1 MKHRPEPD
9 IIRLSNIS
17 ENRFL
22 TGQTEFGV
30 ENESSPQK
38 TFSSLL
44 FSSLLFSSLLFSSL
58 LFSSAARAAGEGSGR
73 GPYVQADL
81 AYAYEHI
88 THDYPEPAGAKKGKI
103 STVSDYFRNIR
114 THSIHPRVSVGYD
127 FGGWRI
133 AADYARY
140 RKWNDSKYSVSI
152 KELKE
157 NKGENINV
165 AQYLKTENQENG
177 SFHAVSSLGLSAV
190 YDFKL
195 NDKFKPYIGARV
207 AYGHIRHQHRSVEQE
222 TTIVT
227 TYLQSGKPS
236 PIIRGP
242 TPKPAHQE
250 SNSIR
255 RVGLGVIAGVGFD
268 ITPNLTLDAGYR
280 YHNWGRLENT
290 RFKTHEASL
299 GVRYRF

>member
-1 MKHRPEPD
+1 MNPAPK
-9 IIRLSNIS
+9 N
-17 ENRFL
+17 
-22 TGQTEFGV
+22 
-30 ENESSPQK
+30 
-38 TFSSLL
+38 

-58 LFSSAARAAGEGSGR
+58 LFSSAARAASEGGGR

-81 AYAYEHI
+81 AYAAERI

-140 RKWNDSKYSVSI
+140 RKWNNSKYSVSI
-152 KELKE
+152 KELKNNN
-157 NKGENINV
+157 NKK
-165 AQYLKTENQENG
+165 KTENQENG

-207 AYGHIRHQHRSVEQE
+207 AYGHVRHSISTKK
-222 TTIVT
+222 TTEFLTVAGARVT
-227 TYLQSGKPS
+227 VPGTYKVST
-236 PIIRGP
+236 
-242 TPKPAHQE
+242 TPGAHQE

-268 ITPNLTLDAGYR
+268 ITP
-280 YHNWGRLENT
+280 
-290 RFKTHEASL
+290 
-299 GVRYRF
+299 

>member
-1 MKHRPEPD
+1 MQPAK
-9 IIRLSNIS
+9 N
-17 ENRFL
+17 
-22 TGQTEFGV
+22 
-30 ENESSPQK
+30 
-38 TFSSLL
+38 LL

-58 LFSSAARAAGEGSGR
+58 LFSSAAQAASEGNGR

-81 AYAYEHI
+81 AYAAERI
-88 THDYPEPAGAKKGKI
+88 THDYPDAAGANKGKI

-140 RKWNDSKYSVSI
+140 RKWNNNKYSVNI
-152 KELKE
+152 E
-157 NKGENINV
+157 NVKKHDNGNRRDR
-165 AQYLKTENQENG
+165 KTENQENG

-190 YDFKL
+190 YDF
-195 NDKFKPYIGARV
+195 DTGSRFKPYIGARV
-207 AYGHIRHQHRSVEQE
+207 AYGHVRHSIDSTKKTIEV
-222 TTIVT
+222 TTVPSNAPNGAVT
-227 TYLQSGKPS
+227 TYN
-236 PIIRGP
+236 
-242 TPKPAHQE
+242 TDPKTQNDYQ

-268 ITPNLTLDAGYR
+268 ITPKLTLDAGYR

>member
-1 MKHRPEPD
+1 MQPAK
-9 IIRLSNIS
+9 N
-17 ENRFL
+17 
-22 TGQTEFGV
+22 
-30 ENESSPQK
+30 
-38 TFSSLL
+38 LL
-44 FSSLLFSSLLFSSL
+44 SSLLFSSLLFSSL
-58 LFSSAARAAGEGSGR
+58 LFSSAAQAASEGNGR

-88 THDYPEPAGAKKGKI
+88 TRDYPDAAGANQGKKI
-103 STVSDYFRNIR
+103 STVSDYFKNIR

-140 RKWNDSKYSVSI
+140 RKWNNNKYSVNI
-152 KELKE
+152 E
-157 NKGENINV
+157 NVQKHDNGNRIDR
-165 AQYLKTENQENG
+165 KTENQENG

-190 YDFKL
+190 YDFRP
-195 NDKFKPYIGARV
+195 NDKFKPYIGVRV
-207 AYGHIRHQHRSVEQE
+207 AYGHVRHSIDSTKKTTEFVTSAGAPGGAPTVYSPHKNTQDDHRE
-222 TTIVT
+222 
-227 TYLQSGKPS
+227 GD
-236 PIIRGP
+236 
-242 TPKPAHQE
+242 
-250 SNSIR
+250 SIR

-299 GVRYRF
+299 GMRYRF

>member
-1 MKHRPEPD
+1 MNPARKKPS
-9 IIRLSNIS
+9 L
-17 ENRFL
+17 L
-22 TGQTEFGV
+22 
-30 ENESSPQK
+30 
-38 TFSSLL
+38 FSSLL

-58 LFSSAARAAGEGSGR
+58 LFSSAAQAASEDGGR

-88 THDYPEPAGAKKGKI
+88 THDYPEPTAPNKNKI

-114 THSIHPRVSVGYD
+114 TRSVHPRVSVGYD

-140 RKWNDSKYSVSI
+140 RKWNNNKYSVNI
-152 KELKE
+152 E
-157 NKGENINV
+157 NVQIREDNGNRIDR
-165 AQYLKTENQENG
+165 KTENQENG

-207 AYGHIRHQHRSVEQE
+207 AYGHVRHSIDS
-222 TTIVT
+222 TKKTIEFLT
-227 TYLQSGKPS
+227 APS
-236 PIIRGP
+236 NAPNGASTNYDIS
-242 TPKPAHQE
+242 PKTQNAHQE

-268 ITPNLTLDAGYR
+268 ITPKLTLDAGYR

-299 GVRYRF
+299 GMRYRF

>member
-1 MKHRPEPD
+1 MNPARKKPS
-9 IIRLSNIS
+9 L
-17 ENRFL
+17 L
-22 TGQTEFGV
+22 
-30 ENESSPQK
+30 
-38 TFSSLL
+38 FSSLL

-58 LFSSAARAAGEGSGR
+58 LFSSAAQAASEDGGR

-88 THDYPEPAGAKKGKI
+88 TRDYPDAAGLEKGKKI

-140 RKWNDSKYSVSI
+140 RKWNNNKYSVNI
-152 KELKE
+152 KELE
-157 NKGENINV
+157 RNKGNGNRTD
-165 AQYLKTENQENG
+165 QKTENQENG
-177 SFHAVSSLGLSAV
+177 TFHAVSSLGLSAV
-190 YDFKL
+190 YDF
-195 NDKFKPYIGARV
+195 DTGSRFKPYIGARV
-207 AYGHIRHQHRSVEQE
+207 AYGHVRHSIDSTKKTTEV
-222 TTIVT
+222 TTILHGPDT
-227 TYLQSGKPS
+227 TPTVYPGKK
-236 PIIRGP
+236 
-242 TPKPAHQE
+242 TQNAHHQ

-268 ITPNLTLDAGYR
+268 ITPKLTLDAGYR

-299 GVRYRF
+299 GMRYRF

>member
-1 MKHRPEPD
+1 M
-9 IIRLSNIS
+9 
-17 ENRFL
+17 
-22 TGQTEFGV
+22 
-30 ENESSPQK
+30 
-38 TFSSLL
+38 
-44 FSSLLFSSLLFSSL
+44 
-58 LFSSAARAAGEGSGR
+58 
-73 GPYVQADL
+73 QADL
-81 AYAYEHI
+81 AYAAERI
-88 THDYPEPAGAKKGKI
+88 THDYPEPTGTGKNKI

-140 RKWNDSKYSVSI
+140 RKWNNNKYSVSI
-152 KELKE
+152 KELKNN
-157 NKGENINV
+157 NKK
-165 AQYLKTENQENG
+165 KTENQENG

-207 AYGHIRHQHRSVEQE
+207 AYGHVRHSISTKK
-222 TTIVT
+222 TTEFLTVARNRVT
-227 TYLQSGKPS
+227 VPGTYKVST
-236 PIIRGP
+236 
-242 TPKPAHQE
+242 TPGAHQE

>member
-1 MKHRPEPD
+1 
-9 IIRLSNIS
+9 
-17 ENRFL
+17 
-22 TGQTEFGV
+22 
-30 ENESSPQK
+30 
-38 TFSSLL
+38 
-44 FSSLLFSSLLFSSL
+44 FSSL
-58 LFSSAARAAGEGSGR
+58 LFSSAAQAASEGNGR

-81 AYAYEHI
+81 AYAAERI
-88 THDYPEPAGAKKGKI
+88 THDYPEPTGIKKDKI

-140 RKWNDSKYSVSI
+140 RKWNNNKYSVNI
-152 KELKE
+152 ENVRIRKE
-157 NKGENINV
+157 NGIRIDR
-165 AQYLKTENQENG
+165 KTENQENG
-177 SFHAVSSLGLSAV
+177 TFHAASSLGLSAV

-207 AYGHIRHQHRSVEQE
+207 AYGHVKHQVRSVEKE
-222 TTIVT
+222 TTFVLSKT
-227 TYLQSGKPS
+227 
-236 PIIRGP
+236 
-242 TPKPAHQE
+242 
-250 SNSIR
+250 
-255 RVGLGVIAGVGFD
+255 LGVQTPGIIKDAPTRKLPHHESRSTRRLGFGAMAGVGID